1 MLSKRSLGSLAQ
13 FLELYDTSFVLVL
26 FSKHGLRLTV
36 EGGALLLGVNSALLN
51 QHESA
56 GVAAVLEEV
65 IRTRGDLRN
74 RVAPRYRFDERYED
88 LTRCLLLDG
97 YKVEGKTLVPLDPSI
112 AEAPPIEDDLVL
124 ALAAT
129 DLDSECTI
137 LQKLND
143 SAEAFRKTRPNYNAC
158 MNDVRVALETL
169 ARQVAERYPKEGQS
183 PYDPAKWGSI
193 LNFLRSVEF
202 LTLEEEQGLAGVYRF
217 LSPGSHRPLGLSEAE
232 MARLGRALALS
243 MCWFVVKHYSGTRAG
258 A

>member
-1 MLSKRSLGSLAQ
+1 MLSQRSLGSLAQ
-13 FLELYDTSFVLVL
+13 FLELYDASFVLVL

-36 EGGALLLGVNSALLN
+36 EGSALLLAVNSAL
-51 QHESA
+51 QSQRESSA
-56 GVAAVLEEV
+56 VAAMLEEM

-74 RVAPRYRFDERYED
+74 RVTPRYRFDERFED

-97 YKVEGKTLVPLDPSI
+97 YKAEGKTLVPLDPSI
-112 AEAPPIEDDLVL
+112 AETPPIEDDLVR
-124 ALAAT
+124 ALAAI
-129 DLDSECTI
+129 DLDSNRAI

-143 SAEAFRKTRPNYNAC
+143 SAEAFRKTPPNYNAC
-158 MNDVRVALETL
+158 VNDARVALETL
-169 ARQVAERYPKEGQS
+169 PRQVAQRYPKEDQA

-232 MARLGRALALS
+232 MTRLGRALALS
-243 MCWFVVKHYSGTRAG
+243 MCWFIVKRYSGERD
-258 A
+258 